1 MQFVYHRRPPDLR
14 GEILYPLNALRARY
28 PDAYERQAAKY
39 RGREKLMATP
49 VPPLGLL
56 WNDVL
61 HLAPIHPHLLYRAL
75 VACGLSPPDHS
86 YFAIPVDLLR
96 GRPATVLIAHDPDL
110 YRPFDPDRYC
120 ELGHVPE
127 STLRF
132 LDDEISGRTTA
143 LALCRHT
150 ACVGRRPDRHCGASA
165 VLLVPARGGCPNNG
179 GHIVNPG

>member
-39 RGREKLMATP
+39 RGREKRMATS

-132 LDDEISGRTTA
+132 YDDEIRAGRQPLLYVGIPHVLVADPIDTA
-143 LALCRHT
+143 
-150 ACVGRRPDRHCGASA
+150 G
-165 VLLVPARGGCPNNG
+165 LVQFSWC
-179 GHIVNPG
+179 